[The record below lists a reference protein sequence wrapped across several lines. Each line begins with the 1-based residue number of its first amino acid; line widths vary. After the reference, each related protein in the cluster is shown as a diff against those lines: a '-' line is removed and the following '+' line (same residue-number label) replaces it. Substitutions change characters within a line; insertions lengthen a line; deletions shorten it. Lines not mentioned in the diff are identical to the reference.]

1 MRLEITE
8 QFDADLAELE
18 GTLGCPW
25 PVSRLRFGQETN
37 SCSGCVVLTVL
48 ASGPYAVSVSLGAH
62 LEDSPDALVLCPG
75 SVVVLARNE
84 LV

>member
-18 GTLGCPW
+18 GTSGCPW
-25 PVSRLRFGQETN
+25 PVSRLHFGQETN
-37 SCSGCVVLTVL
+37 SCSGHVVLTVL
-48 ASGPYAVSVSLGAH
+48 ALGPCAASVSLGAC
-62 LEDSPDALVLCPG
+62 LEDLPDALMLCPG